1 MNLINLVGLRAVES
15 KIYHRSGFC
24 RAKSASQSE
33 SLFSLAVRRVRDLS
47 FY

>member
-1 MNLINLVGLRAVES
+1 MNLINLVGLLQS
-15 KIYHRSGFC
+15 KGRFTICSGFC

-47 FY
+47 F